1 MSRLI
6 KLDCYDAEGA
16 ATRYEKALQMAGE
29 VQIVNWAVLP
39 SQRWVAFVH
48 NGFTS
53 TVILSYG
60 KQAGLCTCEDFKKNQ
75 KICKHI
81 YAAVLA
87 INRAEEEWKDDKYDE
102 YRKRALQL
110 IKNELA
116 EKAAYAN
123 RKLLEIKEKLER
135 QIEETMFI
143 ESKIERAAE
152 LEEAKLL

>member
-16 ATRYEKALQMAGE
+16 AARYEKALQMVGE
-29 VQIVNWAVLP
+29 VQIVNWACLP

-60 KQAGLCTCEDFKKNQ
+60 KQAGLCTCEDFRKNR

-87 INRAEEEWKDDKYDE
+87 INRAEEEWKDNKYDE
-102 YRKRALQL
+102 YRKRALQS
-110 IKNELA
+110 IKKELA
-116 EKAAYAN
+116 EKAALEN
-123 RKLLEIKEKLER
+123 RKLLEIKEQMDR

-143 ESKIERAAE
+143 ESKIERVAE
-152 LEEAKLL
+152 VEEIESL